1 VTQPPIPSAPEF
13 LAQLR
18 RTSRRVSSRLDS
30 ELAATGLTTPQYT
43 VLGLLEQYVSLSS
56 SDLARES
63 LVTAQTM
70 NVLVT
75 ALEGGGMVVRTRHP
89 DHGRILLVTLTP
101 AGRTA
106 LIRGLELA
114 ARVEAELLAT
124 LSAAERRRLIGYLR
138 AVEQARPQELGTRS

>member
-1 VTQPPIPSAPEF
+1 MPEF

-18 RTSRRVSSRLDS
+18 RTYRRVSARLDS

-43 VLGLLEQYVSLSS
+43 VLALLERKGELSS

-75 ALEGGGMVVRTRHP
+75 ALEACGMVVRQRHP
-89 DHGRILLVTLTP
+89 DHGRILLVALTP
-101 AGRTA
+101 AGRAA
-106 LIRGLELA
+106 LIRGRELA
-114 ARVEAELLAT
+114 VRVEAELLAG
-124 LSAAERRRLIGYLR
+124 LSDAERTQLIGYLR
-138 AVEQARPQELGTRS
+138 DVEQARG

>member
-1 VTQPPIPSAPEF
+1 VTQPSIPPIPEF

-18 RTSRRVSSRLDS
+18 RTYRRVNGRLDS

-43 VLGLLEQYVSLSS
+43 VLGLLERDGELSS

-75 ALEGGGMVVRTRHP
+75 ALEACGMVARRRHP
-89 DHGRILLVTLTP
+89 GHGRILLVALTP

-106 LIRGLELA
+106 LIRGRELA
-114 ARVEAELLAT
+114 AGVEAQLLAP
-124 LSAAERRRLIGYLR
+124 LSAAERTRLIGYLR
-138 AVEQARPQELGTRS
+138 AVEQAQT